1 MNITLNIPLAVAN
14 AVLSSLR
21 ETVVSAQ
28 NAGMLIEQQ
37 VQAQLNLPNPPTAA
51 DAPQGLGQVGTGD
64 IPGP

>member
-37 VQAQLNLPNPPTAA
+37 VQAQVNPPQPTAA
-51 DAPQGLGQVGTGD
+51 DAPQGLGQVGSGD
-64 IPGP
+64 VPGP